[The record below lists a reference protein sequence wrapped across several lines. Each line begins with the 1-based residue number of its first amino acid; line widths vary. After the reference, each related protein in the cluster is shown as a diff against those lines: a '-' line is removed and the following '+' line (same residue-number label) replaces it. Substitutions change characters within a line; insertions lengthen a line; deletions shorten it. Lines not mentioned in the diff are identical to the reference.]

1 MKRRIALS
9 QGIIGIYEVL
19 ILVDILPELKEC
31 FTQRKQYPEFYF
43 TETWVELSLETLD
56 RLSQE
61 FGIVLQYDTLTI
73 NV

>member
-1 MKRRIALS
+1 MKRRITLS
-9 QGIIGIYEVL
+9 QGIIGLYVVL
-19 ILVDILPELKEC
+19 ILVAILPVFSEC
-31 FTQRKQYPEFYF
+31 FTQRQQYPEFYF